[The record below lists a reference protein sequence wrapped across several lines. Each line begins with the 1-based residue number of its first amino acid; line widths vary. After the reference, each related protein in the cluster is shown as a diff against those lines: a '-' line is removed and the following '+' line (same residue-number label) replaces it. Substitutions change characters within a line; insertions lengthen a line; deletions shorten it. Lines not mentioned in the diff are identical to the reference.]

1 MSLNEQLKND
11 LVAAMKAQDKE
22 TLSVIRSIKG
32 ALQLES
38 INSGKE
44 IDDEMFISVVSKQI
58 KMRKDS
64 IAEFE
69 KANRQDLVDSYQ
81 QEIDIMKKYM
91 PQELSEEE
99 VLKILDE
106 AIKKVKPTSMAQMG
120 LIMKEVSPKLKGRFD
135 MSKVSNMIKEKLNF

>member
-1 MSLNEQLKND
+1 MTLNEQLKND
-11 LVAAMKAQDKE
+11 LVSAMKAQDKE
-22 TLSVIRSIKG
+22 VLSVVRSIKG

-69 KANRQDLVDSYQ
+69 KAGRTDLVDSYQ
-81 QEIDIMKKYM
+81 KEIDIMKKYM
-91 PQELSEEE
+91 PQELTNEE
-99 VLKILDE
+99 VYKILEE
-106 AIKKVKPTSMAQMG
+106 AIEKVKPEGIAQMG
-120 LIMKEVSPKLKGRFD
+120 LVMKEVSPKLKGRYD
-135 MSKVSNMIKEKLNF
+135 MSKVSNMIKEKLN

>member
-1 MSLNEQLKND
+1 MTLNEQLKND
-11 LVAAMKAQDKE
+11 LVSAMKSQDKD
-22 TLSVIRSIKG
+22 TLSVVRSIKG

-64 IAEFE
+64 IMEFE
-69 KANRQDLVDSYQ
+69 KAGRNDLVASYQ
-81 QEIDIMKKYM
+81 KEIDIMKKYM

-106 AIKKVKPTSMAQMG
+106 AIEKIKPTGVAQMG

>member
-1 MSLNEQLKND
+1 MTLNEQLKND
-11 LVAAMKAQDKE
+11 LVSAMKAQDKE
-22 TLSVIRSIKG
+22 VLSVVRSIKG

-69 KANRQDLVDSYQ
+69 KAGRTDLVDSYQ
-81 QEIDIMKKYM
+81 KEIDIMKKYM
-91 PQELSEEE
+91 PQELTDEE

-106 AIKKVKPTSMAQMG
+106 AIEKVKPTGVAQMG
-120 LIMKEVSPKLKGRFD
+120 LIMKEVSPKLKGRYD
-135 MSKVSNMIKEKLNF
+135 MSKVSNMIKEKLN

>member
-1 MSLNEQLKND
+1 MTLNEQLKND
-11 LVAAMKAQDKE
+11 LVSAMKAQDKE
-22 TLSVIRSIKG
+22 VLSVVRSIKG

-69 KANRQDLVDSYQ
+69 KAGRTDLVDSYQ
-81 QEIDIMKKYM
+81 KEIDIMKKYM
-91 PQELSEEE
+91 PQELTDEE
-99 VLKILDE
+99 VYKILEE
-106 AIKKVKPTSMAQMG
+106 AIEKVKPEEIAQMG
-120 LIMKEVSPKLKGRFD
+120 LVMKEVSPKLKGRYD
-135 MSKVSNMIKEKLNF
+135 MSKVSNMIKEKLDL